1 MYYREFPREEDPVDF
16 DDEELC
22 PQRRR
27 GTSDKHKSRDEG
39 Y

>member
-1 MYYREFPREEDPVDF
+1 VDF

-27 GTSDKHKSRDEG
+27 GTTDKHKSRDEG
-39 Y
+39 YLSHSEFKH